1 MVDVSLGSPFIHIF
15 VDRGYSR
22 TKTMA
27 RDVRIAVIDSG
38 INSGH
43 PHIASVSGGVA
54 VKAGPCYDT
63 LPEAYVDVL
72 GHGTAV
78 MAAIQEKAPR
88 AQYFAVRLFHNTL
101 SAKVS
106 ELLAAMEWSIEHEMD
121 VINLSLGTPNLGH
134 AEKLQSLVEEA
145 ARRGI
150 VIVSARESNGRRHFP
165 GALPRVVSVEV
176 DWNCGRDSYWVQQT
190 INGPLFCA
198 SGYPR
203 PLPGVPL
210 TRNLHGISFAVANM
224 TGFVA
229 RACELCVQ
237 RSPEA
242 ICDALIS
249 ESERLS
255 SSNPF
260 SR

>member
-1 MVDVSLGSPFIHIF
+1 
-15 VDRGYSR
+15 
-22 TKTMA
+22 MA
-27 RDVRIAVIDSG
+27 RDVRIAIIDSG
-38 INSGH
+38 VNSGH

-54 VKAGPCYDT
+54 VRAGPCYDT

-88 AQYFAVRLFHNTL
+88 AQYFAVKLFHNTL

-106 ELLAAMEWSIEHEMD
+106 ELSAAMEWSIEHEMD
-121 VINLSLGTPNLGH
+121 VINLSLGTPDLRH
-134 AEKLQSLVEEA
+134 AEKLQSLVEQA
-145 ARRGI
+145 AKRGI
-150 VIVSARESNGRRHFP
+150 VIVSARKSNGRRYFP
-165 GALPRVVSVEV
+165 GALPRVISVEV
-176 DWNCGRDSYWVQQT
+176 DWNCDRNSYWVQQT
-190 INGPLFCA
+190 IDGPLFYA

-203 PLPGVPL
+203 PLPEVPL
-210 TRNLHGISFAVANM
+210 KRNLHGISFAVANM

-229 RACELCVQ
+229 RACELYAQ

-242 ICDALIS
+242 ICDVLIS
-249 ESERLS
+249 ESEHLS
-255 SSNPF
+255 RSNPS